1 LQELRLGDHVHVGLF
16 QAPPGAVLIHQVA
29 EDMLD
34 SDLTYVEDVVEQI
47 LSADQLK

>member
-1 LQELRLGDHVHVGLF
+1 
-16 QAPPGAVLIHQVA
+16 LIHQVA